1 MAIRHKKR
9 AARKRGGRRA
19 PFFRPLALRIALAL
33 AACLAGLILHFDH
46 QMQLYFRD
54 SVHPRPALLYA
65 RAPQLSPLLGQSPGA
80 VVSLLEYRG
89 YRRSGRLEGPG
100 SYVLADDR
108 MDLYPNPA
116 PGGAGSSGPVRLEFQ
131 GDRLHGLHRHADGA
145 RLDSITLEPEAI
157 GTLQLGPYE
166 DRIALRLHQMP
177 ELLVRALLAMEDRNF
192 ENHIG
197 VDVIAI
203 ARALANNLIRGQTT
217 QGGSTIT
224 QQLVKNLF
232 LSPERTLSRKIM
244 EALMAITLELRLSK
258 AEILEHYLNEIFLG
272 QSGNR
277 AVHGFALASEYYF
290 ARPLNRLGTHEIATL
305 VGMIPAPSLYN
316 PRRNPEHAL
325 ARRNLVLSKLAE
337 VGAISENAAAALS
350 TSPMAIAP
358 HRSGGGNVFPAYVDY
373 LHRQVRQYFPEDVL
387 RSGGIRLYTTLD
399 ADIQQTAQQ
408 ALSRTLNRL
417 ESDRDMPPG
426 VLQGAAVV
434 VSVDSGD
441 ILALVG
447 GRQGGFAGF
456 NRAVDAQRPIGSL
469 VKPLVYLAAL
479 ERPGRF
485 TLGSMIQDTPLTL
498 KTETGRTW
506 SPQNYDRDFRGQVM
520 LLEALTRS
528 YNVPAVRLGLELG
541 LDSVAETINR
551 LGVRKEI
558 PRYPSTLLGSSV
570 HSPLEIAQL
579 YQSIANRGHRMPL
592 RSISHI
598 DDPGGRVI
606 ARFPG
611 RADRVIR
618 PGPAYL
624 IDFALRQVVR
634 SGTASLASRHFPAS
648 LGLAGK
654 TGTTDDYRDS
664 WFVGYS
670 GNLVT
675 VVWVGRDDNRPVGLT
690 GAGGAMRV
698 WTEIMQAL
706 PLAPSAYRRPAG
718 VRFLELDP
726 ATGLLAR
733 DSCPERIRIPVL
745 TQSRIR
751 RHAPCADA
759 AGAGRN

>member
-1 MAIRHKKR
+1 
-9 AARKRGGRRA
+9 
-19 PFFRPLALRIALAL
+19 
-33 AACLAGLILHFDH
+33 
-46 QMQLYFRD
+46 MQLYFRD
-54 SVHPRPALLYA
+54 SAHPRPALLYA
-65 RAPQLSPLLGQSPGA
+65 RAPKLSPLSGQSPEA
-80 VVSLLEYRG
+80 VASLLEYRG
-89 YRRSGRLEGPG
+89 YRRSDRLEGPG
-100 SYVLADDR
+100 SYVLTGNR
-108 MDLYPNPA
+108 MDLYPNRA
-116 PGGAGSSGPVRLEFQ
+116 PGGAEASGPVRLEFQ
-131 GDRLHGLHRHADGA
+131 DGRLRAMHRHADGA
-145 RLDSITLEPEAI
+145 RLGGIALEPEAI

-192 ENHIG
+192 ERHIG
-197 VDVIAI
+197 VDVFAI
-203 ARALANNLIRGQTT
+203 ARALVNNLLHGQTT

-232 LSPERTLSRKIM
+232 LSPERTLSRKVT
-244 EALMAITLELRLSK
+244 EALMAVTLELRLSK

-290 ARPLNRLGTHEIATL
+290 ARPLDRLGPQEIATL

-316 PRRNPEHAL
+316 PRRNPERAL
-325 ARRNLVLSKLAE
+325 VRRNLVLSKLAE
-337 VGAISENAAAALS
+337 VGAISDSAATALAR
-350 TSPMAIAP
+350 SPMAIGP
-358 HRSGGGNVFPAYVDY
+358 HRSAGGSVFPAYVDY

-387 RSGGIRLYTTLD
+387 RAGGIRLYTTLD
-399 ADIQQTAQQ
+399 ADIQQAAQQ
-408 ALSRTLNRL
+408 ALSRVLGRL
-417 ESDRDMPPG
+417 ESDRGMSPG
-426 VLQGAAVV
+426 VLQGSAVV
-434 VSVDSGD
+434 VSVDSGE

-447 GRQGGFAGF
+447 GRRGGFAGF

-469 VKPLVYLAAL
+469 VKPLVYLTAL

-485 TLGSMIQDTPLTL
+485 TLGSMLQDSPLTL
-498 KTETGRTW
+498 ETETGRSW
-506 SPQNYDRDFRGQVM
+506 SPQNYDRDFRGPVM
-520 LLEALTRS
+520 LLEALARS
-528 YNVPAVRLGLELG
+528 YNVPAVRLGLEVG
-541 LDSVAETINR
+541 LDAVAETINR

-558 PRYPSTLLGSSV
+558 PRYPSTLLGSSA

-579 YQSIANRGHRMPL
+579 YQSIASHGNRMPL

-598 DDPGGRVI
+598 TDPVGGLI

-611 RADRVIR
+611 RADRVIE

-634 SGTASLASRHFPAS
+634 SGTASRASRHFPSS

-664 WFVGYS
+664 WFAGYS

-698 WTEIMQAL
+698 WMEIMQAL
-706 PLAPSAYRRPAG
+706 PLAPSAHRRPSG

-733 DSCPERIRIPVL
+733 DSCPERIRIPVMAR
-745 TQSRIR
+745 SRTPR
-751 RHAPCADA
+751 PAPCS
-759 AGAGRN
+759 GAGGTGRN

>member
-1 MAIRHKKR
+1 M
-9 AARKRGGRRA
+9 
-19 PFFRPLALRIALAL
+19 LY
-33 AACLAGLILHFDH
+33 FDH
-46 QMQLYFRD
+46 HMQRHFRD
-54 SVHPRPALLYA
+54 SAHPRPALLYA
-65 RAPQLSPLLGQSPGA
+65 RAPELSPVAGQSPET

-89 YRRSGRLEGPG
+89 YRRAGRLEGPG
-100 SYVLADDR
+100 SYVLADNR
-108 MDLYPNPA
+108 MDLHPNPA
-116 PGGAGSSGPVRLEFQ
+116 PGHAGSAGPVRLEFHD
-131 GDRLHGLHRHADGA
+131 GRLGSLRRHEDGA
-145 RLDSITLEPEAI
+145 RLGGITLEPEAI
-157 GTLQLGPYE
+157 GTLQLGPHE

-177 ELLVRALLAMEDRNF
+177 ELLVRALLTMEDRNF
-192 ENHIG
+192 ESHAG
-197 VDVIAI
+197 VDAGAI
-203 ARALANNLIRGQTT
+203 ARALVNNLIHGRTT

-232 LSPERTLSRKIM
+232 LSPERTLSRKIT
-244 EALMAITLELRLSK
+244 EALMAIALELRYSK

-277 AVHGFALASEYYF
+277 AVHGFALASEHYF
-290 ARPLNRLGTHEIATL
+290 ARPLDRLGPHEIATL

-316 PRRNPEHAL
+316 PRSNPQRAL

-337 VGAISENAAAALS
+337 AGAIGDGAATALAKM
-350 TSPMAIAP
+350 PMAVAP
-358 HRSGGGNVFPAYVDY
+358 HRSAGGSVFPAYVDY

-387 RSGGIRLYTTLD
+387 RTGGIRLHTTLD
-399 ADIQQTAQQ
+399 ADVQQAAQQ

-417 ESDRDMPPG
+417 EADHGMSPG

-447 GRQGGFAGF
+447 GRQRGYAGF

-469 VKPLVYLAAL
+469 VKPLVYLTAL
-479 ERPGRF
+479 ERPDRF
-485 TLGSMIQDTPLTL
+485 TLGSILQDTPLL
-498 KTETGRTW
+498 LETDNGTPW
-506 SPQNYDRDFRGQVM
+506 SPRNYDRDFRGPVM
-520 LLEALTRS
+520 LLEALARS
-528 YNVPAVRLGLELG
+528 YNVPAVRLGLEVG

-558 PRYPSTLLGSSV
+558 PRYPSTLLGSSL

-579 YQSIANRGHRMPL
+579 YQSIANHGQRKPL

-598 DDPGGRVI
+598 NDRGGGMI

-611 RADRVIR
+611 RADRVIE
-618 PGPAYL
+618 PGPAFL

-634 SGTASLASRHFPAS
+634 SGTASGASGAFPSS

-664 WFVGYS
+664 WFAGYS

-698 WTEIMQAL
+698 WMDIMQAL
-706 PLAPSAYRRPAG
+706 PLAPATHRQPAG

-733 DSCPERIRIPVL
+733 DSCPERIRIPVMA
-745 TQSRIR
+745 QSRIR
-751 RHAPCADA
+751 RHAPCPGAG
-759 AGAGRN
+759 GAGRN

>member
-1 MAIRHKKR
+1 
-9 AARKRGGRRA
+9 
-19 PFFRPLALRIALAL
+19 
-33 AACLAGLILHFDH
+33 
-46 QMQLYFRD
+46 MQLYFRD
-54 SVHPRPALLYA
+54 SAHPRPALLYA
-65 RAPQLSPLLGQSPGA
+65 RAPKLSPLLGQSPEK
-80 VVSLLEYRG
+80 VLSLLEYRG
-89 YRRSGRLEGPG
+89 YRRAERIEGPG
-100 SYVLADDR
+100 SYVLTGNR

-116 PGGAGSSGPVRLEFQ
+116 PGSAEASGPVRLAFQ
-131 GDRLHGLHRHADGA
+131 DGRLRAMHRHADGA
-145 RLDSITLEPEAI
+145 RLGSIALEPEAI

-192 ENHIG
+192 ERHVG
-197 VDVIAI
+197 VDVTAI
-203 ARALANNLIRGQTT
+203 ARAFVNNLLHGQTT

-232 LSPERTLSRKIM
+232 LSPERTLSRKVT
-244 EALMAITLELRLSK
+244 EALMAVTLELRHSK

-290 ARPLNRLGTHEIATL
+290 ARPLNRLGPHEIATL

-316 PRRNPEHAL
+316 PRRNPERAL

-337 VGAISENAAAALS
+337 VGAIDDDLAAALAK
-350 TSPMAIAP
+350 SPLAVAP
-358 HRSGGGNVFPAYVDY
+358 HRSAGGSVFPAYVDY

-387 RSGGIRLYTTLD
+387 RAGGIRLYTTLD

-408 ALSRTLNRL
+408 ALSRALARL
-417 ESDRDMPPG
+417 ESDRSISPG

-447 GRQGGFAGF
+447 GRRGGFAGF

-479 ERPGRF
+479 ERPGMF
-485 TLGSMIQDTPLTL
+485 SLGSMILDTPLTL
-498 KTETGRTW
+498 ETEAGRTW
-506 SPQNYDRDFRGQVM
+506 SPQNYDRDFRGPVM

-528 YNVPAVRLGLELG
+528 YNVPAVRLGLEVG

-558 PRYPSTLLGSSV
+558 PRYPSTLLGASV

-579 YQSIANRGHRMPL
+579 YQSIANRGNRMPL

-598 DDPGGRVI
+598 NDPGGGVI

-611 RADRVIR
+611 RADRVIE

-634 SGTASLASRHFPAS
+634 SGTASRASRHFPPA

-664 WFVGYS
+664 WFAGYS

-698 WTEIMQAL
+698 WMEIMQAL
-706 PLAPSAYRRPAG
+706 PLAPSAHRRPAG

-745 TQSRIR
+745 AQSRTPR
-751 RHAPCADA
+751 LAPCSGAG
-759 AGAGRN
+759 GAGRN